1 MRLFVIPL
9 LMLTG
14 CATSV
19 PVKMSFPEAPTV
31 LMEKCPE
38 LKALSEDAKLS
49 DVAKTVAINYTTYY
63 QKPHTP
69 HNNPFLYNDVG
80 KQILEHIYSGYNSTV
95 FAYGQTGAGKS
106 YSI

>member
-1 MRLFVIPL
+1 MRLLVIPL

-19 PVKMSFPEAPTV
+19 PVKMNFPEAPTV

-63 QKPHTP
+63 ECALKVESWIGWYQAQK
-69 HNNPFLYNDVG
+69 V
-80 KQILEHIYSGYNSTV
+80 IYESV
-95 FAYGQTGAGKS
+95 K
-106 YSI
+106 

>member
-63 QKPHTP
+63 ERAWKVESWIGWYQAQK
-69 HNNPFLYNDVG
+69 V
-80 KQILEHIYSGYNSTV
+80 IYESV
-95 FAYGQTGAGKS
+95 K
-106 YSI
+106 

>member
-1 MRLFVIPL
+1 MRLFVVPL

-63 QKPHTP
+63 ECALKVESWIGWYQAQK
-69 HNNPFLYNDVG
+69 V
-80 KQILEHIYSGYNSTV
+80 IYESV
-95 FAYGQTGAGKS
+95 K
-106 YSI
+106 

>member
-63 QKPHTP
+63 ECALKVESWIGWYQAQK
-69 HNNPFLYNDVG
+69 V
-80 KQILEHIYSGYNSTV
+80 IYESV
-95 FAYGQTGAGKS
+95 K
-106 YSI
+106 

>member
-38 LKALSEDAKLS
+38 LKALNEDAKLS
-49 DVAKTVAINYTTYY
+49 DVAKTVSINYTTYY
-63 QKPHTP
+63 ECALKVESWIGWYQAQKVI
-69 HNNPFLYNDVG
+69 FESV
-80 KQILEHIYSGYNSTV
+80 K
-95 FAYGQTGAGKS
+95 
-106 YSI
+106 